1 VPDRSFLDWP
11 FFEDRHR
18 ALAAELGSWAA
29 KHAAPHGDA
38 DVDAACRAFVR
49 ELGRAGFLRLV
60 VPASGGGA
68 RETLCVRSLALA
80 REILAYHDGLA
91 DFAFVMQG
99 LGSGPISLFGTPE
112 QQRRWLPGVARG
124 ERIAALGMSEPDA
137 GSDVGNISTV
147 AVPDGDH
154 YVLDGVKTWISNGGI
169 ADQYTV
175 IARLGDAPGTRGLA
189 CFVVEAGT
197 PGFTVPARIQ
207 VIAPHPLGVLKFE
220 RCRVPRAH
228 LIGAPGEGFKIAMA
242 NLDVFRSTVAAAAVG
257 FARRALDEAL
267 ARVGERRVF
276 GHKLADYQ
284 LTQARIADMAT
295 ELDASA
301 LLVYRAA
308 WTKDQGAA
316 RVTRE
321 ASMAKMYATEA
332 AQRIIDGAVQL
343 WGGLGVTVGQT
354 VERLYREIR
363 ALRIY
368 EGTTE
373 VNKLVIAG
381 QTYAAFAA
389 EPSGGPGPS
398 GAPPRVS
405 PPAPGARTAP

>member
-1 VPDRSFLDWP
+1 MPDRSYLAWP
-11 FFEDRHR
+11 FFDDRHR
-18 ALAAELGSWAA
+18 ALAADLRAWAA
-29 KHAAPHGDA
+29 THATAPPHA
-38 DVDAACRAFVR
+38 DVDEACRRLVR
-49 ELGRAGFLRLV
+49 GLGQAGFLRLT
-60 VPASGGGA
+60 VPAAGGGA
-68 RETLCVRSLALA
+68 HERLDVRSLALA
-80 REILAYHDGLA
+80 REVLAYHDGLA

-99 LGSGPISLFGTPE
+99 LGSGPISLHGTPE

-124 ERIAALGMSEPDA
+124 EKIAALGMSEPDA

-147 AVPDGDH
+147 AVAEGDG
-154 YVLDGVKTWISNGGI
+154 YVLDGLKTWISNGGI

-197 PGFTVPARIQ
+197 PGFTVPAR
-207 VIAPHPLGVLKFE
+207 VEVMAPHPLGVLKFE
-220 RCRVPRAH
+220 RCRIPREN
-228 LIGAPGEGFKIAMA
+228 LIGAPGQGFKIAMA
-242 NLDVFRSTVAAAAVG
+242 NLDVFRATVAAAALG

-267 ARVGERRVF
+267 GRANARQVF
-276 GHKLADYQ
+276 GRKLAEYQ
-284 LTQARIADMAT
+284 LTRARIADMAT
-295 ELDASA
+295 EIDASA

-332 AQRIIDGAVQL
+332 AQRVVDGAVQL

-354 VERLYREIR
+354 VERLYREVR

-373 VNKLVIAG
+373 INKLVIAG
-381 QTYAAFAA
+381 ETFAAFTA
-389 EPSGGPGPS
+389 EAG
-398 GAPPRVS
+398 RE
-405 PPAPGARTAP
+405 

>member
-1 VPDRSFLDWP
+1 MPDRSYLAWP
-11 FFEDRHR
+11 FFDDRHR
-18 ALAAELGSWAA
+18 ALAADLRAWAA
-29 KHAAPHGDA
+29 THATAPPHA
-38 DVDAACRAFVR
+38 DVDEACRRLVR
-49 ELGRAGFLRLV
+49 GLGRAGFLRLT
-60 VPASGGGA
+60 VPAAGGGA
-68 RETLCVRSLALA
+68 HERLDVRSLALA
-80 REILAYHDGLA
+80 REVLAYHDGLA

-99 LGSGPISLFGTPE
+99 LGSGPISLHGTPE

-124 ERIAALGMSEPDA
+124 EKIAALGMSEPDA

-147 AVPDGDH
+147 AVAEGDG
-154 YVLDGVKTWISNGGI
+154 YVLDGLKTWISNGGI

-197 PGFTVPARIQ
+197 PGFTVPAR
-207 VIAPHPLGVLKFE
+207 VEVMAPHPLGVLKFE
-220 RCRVPRAH
+220 RCRIPREN
-228 LIGAPGEGFKIAMA
+228 LIGAPGQGFKIAMA
-242 NLDVFRSTVAAAAVG
+242 NLDVFRATVAAAALG

-267 ARVGERRVF
+267 GRANARQVF
-276 GHKLADYQ
+276 GRKLAEYQ
-284 LTQARIADMAT
+284 LTRARIADMAT
-295 ELDASA
+295 EIDASA

-332 AQRIIDGAVQL
+332 AQRVVDGAVQL

-354 VERLYREIR
+354 VERLYREVR

-373 VNKLVIAG
+373 INKLVIAG
-381 QTYAAFAA
+381 ETFAAFTA
-389 EPSGGPGPS
+389 EAG
-398 GAPPRVS
+398 RE
-405 PPAPGARTAP
+405 

>member
-1 VPDRSFLDWP
+1 MPDRSYLAWP
-11 FFEDRHR
+11 FFDDRHR
-18 ALAAELGSWAA
+18 ALAADLRAWAA
-29 KHAAPHGDA
+29 THATAPPHA
-38 DVDAACRAFVR
+38 DVDEACRRLVR
-49 ELGRAGFLRLV
+49 GLGRAGFLRLT
-60 VPASGGGA
+60 VPAAGGGA
-68 RETLCVRSLALA
+68 HERLDVRSLALA
-80 REILAYHDGLA
+80 REVLAYHDGLA

-99 LGSGPISLFGTPE
+99 LGSGPISLHGTPE

-124 ERIAALGMSEPDA
+124 EKIAALGMSEPDA

-147 AVPDGDH
+147 AVAEGDG
-154 YVLDGVKTWISNGGI
+154 YVLDGLKTWISNGGI

-197 PGFTVPARIQ
+197 PGFTVPAR
-207 VIAPHPLGVLKFE
+207 VEVMAPHPLGVLKFE
-220 RCRVPRAH
+220 RCRIPREN
-228 LIGAPGEGFKIAMA
+228 LIGAPGQGFKIAMA
-242 NLDVFRSTVAAAAVG
+242 NLDVFRATVAAAALG

-267 ARVGERRVF
+267 GRANARQVF
-276 GHKLADYQ
+276 GRKLAEYQ
-284 LTQARIADMAT
+284 LTRARIADMAT
-295 ELDASA
+295 EIDASA

-332 AQRIIDGAVQL
+332 AQRVVDGAVQL

-354 VERLYREIR
+354 VERLYREVR

-373 VNKLVIAG
+373 INKLVIAG
-381 QTYAAFAA
+381 ETFAAFTA
-389 EPSGGPGPS
+389 EAGEK
-398 GAPPRVS
+398 
-405 PPAPGARTAP
+405 

>member
-1 VPDRSFLDWP
+1 MPDRSYLAWP
-11 FFEDRHR
+11 FFDDRHR
-18 ALAAELGSWAA
+18 ALAADLRAWAA
-29 KHAAPHGDA
+29 THATAPPHA
-38 DVDAACRAFVR
+38 DVDEACRRLVR
-49 ELGRAGFLRLV
+49 GLGRAGFLRLT
-60 VPASGGGA
+60 VPAAGGGA
-68 RETLCVRSLALA
+68 HERLDVRSLALA
-80 REILAYHDGLA
+80 REVLAYHDGLA

-99 LGSGPISLFGTPE
+99 LGSGPISLHGTPE

-124 ERIAALGMSEPDA
+124 EKIAALGMSEPDA

-147 AVPDGDH
+147 AVAEGDG
-154 YVLDGVKTWISNGGI
+154 YVLDGLKTWISNGGI

-197 PGFTVPARIQ
+197 PGFTVPAR
-207 VIAPHPLGVLKFE
+207 VEVMAPHPLGVLKFE
-220 RCRVPRAH
+220 HCRIPREN
-228 LIGAPGEGFKIAMA
+228 LIGAPGQGFKIAMA
-242 NLDVFRSTVAAAAVG
+242 NLDVFRATVAAAALG

-267 ARVGERRVF
+267 GRANARQVF
-276 GHKLADYQ
+276 GRKLAEYQ
-284 LTQARIADMAT
+284 LTRARIADMAT
-295 ELDASA
+295 EIDASA

-332 AQRIIDGAVQL
+332 AQRVVDGAVQL

-354 VERLYREIR
+354 VERLYREVR

-373 VNKLVIAG
+373 INKLVIAG
-381 QTYAAFAA
+381 ETFAAFTA
-389 EPSGGPGPS
+389 EAG
-398 GAPPRVS
+398 RE
-405 PPAPGARTAP
+405 

>member
-1 VPDRSFLDWP
+1 MPDRSYLAWP
-11 FFEDRHR
+11 FFDDRHR
-18 ALAAELGSWAA
+18 ALAADLRAWAA
-29 KHAAPHGDA
+29 THATAPPHA
-38 DVDAACRAFVR
+38 DVDEACRRLVR
-49 ELGRAGFLRLV
+49 GLGQAGFLRLT
-60 VPASGGGA
+60 VPAAGGGA
-68 RETLCVRSLALA
+68 HERLDVRALALA

-99 LGSGPISLFGTPE
+99 LGSGPISLHGTPE

-124 ERIAALGMSEPDA
+124 EKIAALGMSEPDA

-147 AVPDGDH
+147 AVAEGDG
-154 YVLDGVKTWISNGGI
+154 YVLDGLKTWISNGGI

-197 PGFTVPARIQ
+197 PGFTVPAR
-207 VIAPHPLGVLKFE
+207 VEVMAPHPLGVLKFE
-220 RCRVPRAH
+220 HCRIPREN
-228 LIGAPGEGFKIAMA
+228 LIGAPGQGFKIAMA
-242 NLDVFRSTVAAAAVG
+242 NLDVFRATVAAAALG

-267 ARVGERRVF
+267 GRANARQVF
-276 GHKLADYQ
+276 GRKLAEYQ
-284 LTQARIADMAT
+284 LTRARIADMAT
-295 ELDASA
+295 EIDASA

-332 AQRIIDGAVQL
+332 AQRVVDGAVQL

-354 VERLYREIR
+354 VERLYREVR

-373 VNKLVIAG
+373 INKLVIAG
-381 QTYAAFAA
+381 ETFAAFTA
-389 EPSGGPGPS
+389 EAG
-398 GAPPRVS
+398 RE
-405 PPAPGARTAP
+405 

>member
-1 VPDRSFLDWP
+1 MPDRSYLAWP
-11 FFEDRHR
+11 FFDDRHR
-18 ALAAELGSWAA
+18 ALAADLRAWAA
-29 KHAAPHGDA
+29 THATAPPHA
-38 DVDAACRAFVR
+38 DVDEACRRLVR
-49 ELGRAGFLRLV
+49 GLGRAGFLRLT
-60 VPASGGGA
+60 VPAAGGGA
-68 RETLCVRSLALA
+68 HERLDVRSLALA
-80 REILAYHDGLA
+80 REVLAYHDGLA

-99 LGSGPISLFGTPE
+99 LGSGPISLHGTPE

-124 ERIAALGMSEPDA
+124 EKIAALGMSEPDA

-147 AVPDGDH
+147 AVAEGDG
-154 YVLDGVKTWISNGGI
+154 YVLDGLKTWISNGGI

-197 PGFTVPARIQ
+197 PGFTVPAR
-207 VIAPHPLGVLKFE
+207 VEVMAPHPLGVLKFE
-220 RCRVPRAH
+220 HCRIPREN
-228 LIGAPGEGFKIAMA
+228 LIGAPGQGFKIAMA
-242 NLDVFRSTVAAAAVG
+242 NLDVFRATVAAAALG

-267 ARVGERRVF
+267 GRANARQVF
-276 GHKLADYQ
+276 GRKLAEYQ
-284 LTQARIADMAT
+284 LTRARIADMAT
-295 ELDASA
+295 EIDASA

-332 AQRIIDGAVQL
+332 AQRVVDGAVQL

-354 VERLYREIR
+354 VERLYREVR

-373 VNKLVIAG
+373 INKLVIAG
-381 QTYAAFAA
+381 ETFAAFTA
-389 EPSGGPGPS
+389 EAGEK
-398 GAPPRVS
+398 
-405 PPAPGARTAP
+405 